1 MSVDCHQGQSPVS
14 GATGIAFQG
23 LSLQHKSGSFHRY
36 TTNTIICL
44 ITLIVSALFCFGMLQ
59 LSLSKSPLTF
69 AISFGSTESLF
80 NCGVRGL
87 TALAVAVLVS
97 LGAAWLTFPIALSV
111 FVFAVLLVAVVYY
124 AVPGNS
130 FDPSFPAVV
139 AMFLAVF
146 AAYCV
151 GAFRDRVFH
160 QRKVSEF
167 FRHYVPSNLT
177 DYYIDNPSGMDAVSD
192 SRELTIIFCDI
203 KRFTTIAET
212 LDPDRL
218 RDWLNA
224 YFGVVSRVIHQHG
237 GTVDKY
243 MGDSVMAFWGAPET
257 SDSHASDALYASR
270 RIQEEVSVLSQQMQN
285 LGLPPITIGIGM
297 ATGFANVGHMGSRYH
312 MTYTA
317 VGDPVNT
324 ANRLQRCTGYY
335 DISVVVA
342 ESTVEKVPQYLFREL
357 DTVHVKGRQRF
368 VRLFE
373 PVCPA
378 EEASPDLH
386 KRLQLHGKAM
396 LFYRQGMWSD
406 AERLFAKLGR
416 DDLAN
421 REFYKKYVDRI
432 QKIRTTSPEDQS
444 AHILDL
450 TQKIG

>member
-1 MSVDCHQGQSPVS
+1 MVGLFSFGLVQLDFSTSPMSFS
-14 GATGIAFQG
+14 I
-23 LSLQHKSGSFHRY
+23 
-36 TTNTIICL
+36 
-44 ITLIVSALFCFGMLQ
+44 SA
-59 LSLSKSPLTF
+59 
-69 AISFGSTESLF
+69 GSTESLL
-80 NCGVRGL
+80 NNGARGVTSIL
-87 TALAVAVLVS
+87 IVTTLALGSALLSIVS
-97 LGAAWLTFPIALSV
+97 ALPV
-111 FVFAVLLVAVVYY
+111 FAFAVLLVVVVFY
-124 AVPGNS
+124 AVPGNG
-130 FDPSFPAVV
+130 FDPSFVAVI
-139 AMFLAVF
+139 AMLAAVFLAYL
-146 AAYCV
+146 A
-151 GAFRDRVFH
+151 GAFRDRTSH

-192 SRELTIIFCDI
+192 SRELTILFCDI
-203 KRFTTIAET
+203 KRFTATAET

-243 MGDSVMAFWGAPET
+243 MGDSVMAFWGAPEP
-257 SDSHASDALYASR
+257 SDSHASDAMHASL
-270 RIQEEVSVLSQQMQN
+270 RIQEEVAVLSQQMQN

-335 DISVVVA
+335 DISVVVS
-342 ESTVEKVPQYLFREL
+342 ESTVEKVPEYLFREL

-373 PVCPA
+373 PVCPV
-378 EEASPDLH
+378 EDASPALH
-386 KRLQLHGKAM
+386 KRLQLHDKAM
-396 LFYRQGMWSD
+396 QFYRQGMWSD

-416 DDLAN
+416 DDLTS

-432 QKIRTTSPEDQS
+432 QKIRTTSPNDGT

-450 TQKIG
+450 TQRIG

>member
-1 MSVDCHQGQSPVS
+1 MKLSTSPASFSV
-14 GATGIAFQG
+14 
-23 LSLQHKSGSFHRY
+23 
-36 TTNTIICL
+36 
-44 ITLIVSALFCFGMLQ
+44 
-59 LSLSKSPLTF
+59 
-69 AISFGSTESLF
+69 SFGSIESLWKS
-80 NCGVRGL
+80 GVRGITSL
-87 TALAVAVLVS
+87 LIGMTLSFGAPLLTLVTAL
-97 LGAAWLTFPIALSV
+97 PV
-111 FVFAVLLVAVVYY
+111 FAFAVLLVAVLFF
-124 AVPGNS
+124 AAPGNGY
-130 FDPSFPAVV
+130 DPTFPA
-139 AMFLAVF
+139 ALSMLFAVF
-146 AAYCV
+146 VAYLV
-151 GAFRDRVFH
+151 TAFRDRASH

-177 DYYIDNPSGMDAVSD
+177 DYYIDNPSGMEAVSD
-192 SRELTIIFCDI
+192 SRELTILFCDI
-203 KRFTTIAET
+203 KQFTTIAET

-243 MGDSVMAFWGAPET
+243 MGDSVMAFWGAPQLSE
-257 SDSHASDALYASR
+257 SHASDALHASC
-270 RIQEEVSVLSQQMQN
+270 RIQEEVAVLSHQMQG
-285 LGLPPITIGIGM
+285 LGLPAITIGIGM

-335 DISVVVA
+335 DLSVVVA
-342 ESTVEKVPQYLFREL
+342 ESTIKKVPEYLFREL
-357 DTVHVKGRQRF
+357 DTVHVKGRQKI

-378 EEASPDLH
+378 EEASPELH
-386 KRLQLHGKAM
+386 KRLQLHSKAM
-396 LFYRQGMWSD
+396 QFYRQGMWSD

-416 DDLAN
+416 DELTR

-432 QKIRTTSPEDQS
+432 QQIRRTKPQDES

-450 TQKIG
+450 TQRIG

>member
-1 MSVDCHQGQSPVS
+1 M
-14 GATGIAFQG
+14 
-23 LSLQHKSGSFHRY
+23 RY
-36 TTNTIICL
+36 ALITIVCL
-44 ITLIVSALFCFGMLQ
+44 IVVSVMLLFCFGVLQ
-59 LSLSKSPLTF
+59 IQFSRTPGTFSISLG
-69 AISFGSTESLF
+69 SFESLVNSGMRSKVF
-80 NCGVRGL
+80 LLIALVLVFGL
-87 TALAVAVLVS
+87 ALLPLALAFPVFACLFLFVAATFYSVPGSSHDPAMLPVLVT
-97 LGAAWLTFPIALSV
+97 LLSV
-111 FVFAVLLVAVVYY
+111 FI
-124 AVPGNS
+124 
-130 FDPSFPAVV
+130 
-139 AMFLAVF
+139 
-146 AAYCV
+146 AYL
-151 GAFRDRVFH
+151 GGEFWSRLSH

-177 DYYIDNPSGMDAVSD
+177 DYYIDNPAGMDAVSD
-192 SRELTIIFCDI
+192 SRELTILFCDI

-243 MGDSVMAFWGAPET
+243 MGDSVMAFWGAPHP
-257 SDSHASDALYASR
+257 SSSHAADSLYASR
-270 RIQEEVSVLSQQMQN
+270 KIQEEVAVLSSQMQS
-285 LGLPPITIGIGM
+285 LGLPPITIGIGI

-335 DISVVVA
+335 DLSLVVS
-342 ESTVEKVPQYLFREL
+342 ESTVEKVPEYLFREL
-357 DTVHVKGRQRF
+357 DTVHVKGRQRY

-378 EEASPDLH
+378 EEATPEIH
-386 KRLQLHGKAM
+386 KRLQMHSKAM
-396 LFYRQGMWSD
+396 QFYRQGMWSD
-406 AERLFAKLGR
+406 AERVFVKLGR
-416 DDLAN
+416 DDLQY

-432 QKIRTTSPEDQS
+432 QKIRATSPDDGS

-450 TQKIG
+450 TQQIG

>member
-1 MSVDCHQGQSPVS
+1 MQR
-14 GATGIAFQG
+14 
-23 LSLQHKSGSFHRY
+23 KSANLHRY
-36 TTNTIICL
+36 ITNTITCL
-44 ITLIVSALFCFGMLQ
+44 IAMVVSALFCFDLLKLD
-59 LSLSKSPLTF
+59 LSTSPASF
-69 AISFGSTESLF
+69 AVSFGSLEFLLQS
-80 NCGVRGL
+80 GVRGVTSL
-87 TALAVAVLVS
+87 LIAATLSIGAPLLTMVTALPIFAFAILVVAVLY
-97 LGAAWLTFPIALSV
+97 F
-111 FVFAVLLVAVVYY
+111 
-124 AVPGNS
+124 AVPGNG
-130 FDPSFPAVV
+130 FDPTFPAVI
-139 AMFLAVF
+139 AMLLVIF
-146 AAYCV
+146 AAYLV
-151 GAFRDRVFH
+151 GAFRDRASH
-160 QRKVSEF
+160 QRKVTEF

-192 SRELTIIFCDI
+192 SRELTILFCDI
-203 KRFTTIAET
+203 KQFTSIAET

-243 MGDSVMAFWGAPET
+243 MGDSVMAFWGAPEPSET
-257 SDSHASDALYASR
+257 HASDALYASR
-270 RIQEEVSVLSQQMQN
+270 RIQEEVAVLSHQLQG

-335 DISVVVA
+335 DLSIVVA
-342 ESTVEKVPQYLFREL
+342 ESTIEKVPEYLFREL
-357 DTVHVKGRQRF
+357 DTVHVKGRQKI

-373 PVCPA
+373 PVCPV
-378 EEASPDLH
+378 EEASPELH

-396 LFYRQGMWSD
+396 QFYRQGMWSD

-416 DDLAN
+416 DDLTS

-432 QKIRTTSPEDQS
+432 QKIRTTKPEDES

-450 TQKIG
+450 TQRIG